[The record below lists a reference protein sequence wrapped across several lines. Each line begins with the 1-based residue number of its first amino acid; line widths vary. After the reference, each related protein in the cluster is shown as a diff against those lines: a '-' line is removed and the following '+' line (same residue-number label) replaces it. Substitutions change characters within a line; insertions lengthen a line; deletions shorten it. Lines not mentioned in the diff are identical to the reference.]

1 MYNYNTVHP
10 AYNNALLSAFGANPS
25 QVNLSEEEK
34 QYLNN
39 INQPSTSIP
48 STVHPY
54 ATSYGGSQQGQLQQ
68 QVKDNMVDQLG
79 GYDES
84 SIPIQEQEV
93 INQDYNISLPN
104 GQVKNVVT
112 GQTDI
117 DATAPR
123 EKQARGNT
131 LNDTLQIARE
141 TGDRELITEQV
152 RDDLVRAG
160 DKNAQ
165 FDYQM
170 KNESDAWLEAG
181 LSFGSTL
188 LAAYIAKRMG
198 ADDQQFGVMLAD
210 GFRRSG
216 VSLQSAYDE
225 IGRQTNIPYLEARG
239 HSKEA
244 ILQYKR
250 TGDQKALEE
259 SLWNRPFAKSKE
271 SSVAYFEKGDPLP
284 NGTIAPRSG
293 NYSVFNTFTEDGTP
307 QVADIQY
314 MGNLEGKRLE
324 NDLAIE
330 QLKQGQKVQK
340 AQAEEQADIQ
350 SSIQLSQETLQAVDD
365 AIRFGDLAGGDH
377 TGFIDQYTP
386 TFFQDTQRA
395 DAAFQRAKNLLTID
409 NLDLMKGVLTDRD
422 VEILRGA
429 ATSMDEKYQWGVN
442 KQELLRVRAKIA
454 QAIADARQGNLPAQR
469 QGVGYAEGQFTTGN
483 DGNRYQFRNG
493 SWYSMEE

>member
-1 MYNYNTVHP
+1 MMNYPISNAP
-10 AYNNALLSAFGANPS
+10 RDPMGAYTNPLLEAFGASPS
-25 QVNLSEEEK
+25 QINLTQEEIDYIEN
-34 QYLNN
+34 L
-39 INQPSTSIP
+39 QPVQP
-48 STVHPY
+48 KP
-54 ATSYGGSQQGQLQQ
+54 
-68 QVKDNMVDQLG
+68 VD
-79 GYDES
+79 
-84 SIPIQEQEV
+84 V
-93 INQDYNISLPN
+93 INQDYNVSLPN
-104 GQVKNVVT
+104 GQIKNVVT
-112 GQTDI
+112 GQVDV

-131 LNDTLQIARE
+131 LNDTLQLARE

-181 LSFGSTL
+181 LSLFSTG
-188 LAAYIAKRMG
+188 LAAYAAKRMG

-239 HSKEA
+239 YTKEA

-250 TGDQKALEE
+250 TGDQKVLEE

-271 SSVAYFEKGDPLP
+271 SSVAYFEKGEPLP
-284 NGTIAPRSG
+284 NGIIASRSG
-293 NYSVFNTFTEDGTP
+293 NYSVYNTFSEDGTP

-324 NDLAIE
+324 NDLAIQ
-330 QLKQGQKVQK
+330 QLKQTQK
-340 AQAEEQADIQ
+340 AQATQQAEQADAQ
-350 SSIQLSQETLQAVDD
+350 ASIQLSQETLQAVND
-365 AIRFGDLAGGDH
+365 AIHFGDLAGGDH

-395 DAAFQRAKNLLTID
+395 DAAFQRADAAFQRAKNLLTID

-422 VEILRGA
+422 VDILRGA
-429 ATSMDEKYQWGVN
+429 ATAMNEGYQWGVN
-442 KQELLRVRAKIA
+442 RQELLRVRAKIA
-454 QAIADARQGNLPAQR
+454 QAIANAQQGILPAQR

-493 SWYSMEE
+493 SWYSVEE

>member
-34 QYLNN
+34 QYL
-39 INQPSTSIP
+39 NQPSTSIP

-79 GYDES
+79 GYAEQ

-117 DATAPR
+117 DATSPR
-123 EKQARGNT
+123 EKQSRGNT
-131 LNDTLQIARE
+131 LNDALQIARE
-141 TGDRELITEQV
+141 TGDESILDEKIRN
-152 RDDLVRAG
+152 DLVSMG
-160 DKNAQ
+160 DRTAQ
-165 FDYQM
+165 FDYEM
-170 KNESDAWLEAG
+170 KTESDGWIPALT
-181 LSFGSTL
+181 SFALTG
-188 LAAYIAKRMG
+188 LAAAIAKNQG
-198 ADDQQFGVMLAD
+198 ADDRQVGIMLAD
-210 GFRRSG
+210 AAKRSG
-216 VSLQSAYDE
+216 MMIQANYDE
-225 IGRQTNIPYLEARG
+225 IGRQANIENLLARG
-239 HSKEA
+239 YMPEDVLNWK
-244 ILQYKR
+244 K
-250 TGDQKALEE
+250 TGDQAALKR
-259 SLWNRPFAKSKE
+259 SLKEKPFAESKNTLT
-271 SSVAYFEKGDPLP
+271 AYYEKGEPLP
-284 NGTIAPRSG
+284 NGQKATKAG
-293 NYSVFNTFTEDGTP
+293 TYSTFLTFTESGQP
-307 QVADIQY
+307 QVADVIY
-314 MGNLEGKRLE
+314 GGNLEGKKLE
-324 NDLAIE
+324 NDYAIE

-493 SWYSMEE
+493 SWYSVEE